1 MVGGLS
7 DQEVMLMPVP
17 SLMDR
22 LESIRRVDARRR
34 RDAFCAA
41 VAAARG
47 QEEDA
52 QRLFRALDEQAG
64 TAPRR
69 RGFAELQ
76 QFLGE

>member
-7 DQEVMLMPVP
+7 DQEAMLMPVP
-17 SLMDR
+17 SLLDR

-34 RDAFCAA
+34 REAFAA
-41 VAAARG
+41 SVIATRG
-47 QEEDA
+47 QEDDA

-76 QFLGE
+76 QLLGE